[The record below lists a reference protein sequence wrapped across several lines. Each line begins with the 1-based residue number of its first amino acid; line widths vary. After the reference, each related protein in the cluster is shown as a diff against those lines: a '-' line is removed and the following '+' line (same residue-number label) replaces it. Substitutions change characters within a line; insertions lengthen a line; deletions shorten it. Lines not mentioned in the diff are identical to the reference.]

1 MINFQIKYFEISRNY
16 VQLCFQMLKFAV
28 KIINLPVL
36 FAESQPS
43 VEFSPIMK
51 VSFQRTEK

>member
-1 MINFQIKYFEISRNY
+1 MS
-16 VQLCFQMLKFAV
+16 KFAV

-51 VSFQRTEK
+51 VSFQRTEKENSYTHYYEKVAVTLIGVD